1 MTKAQAG
8 ILASL
13 PEQGRYVFFTLAGAG
28 ADLQNSLKK
37 LQTSVDGQQVVAGLG
52 LQVLQQLDKKLPL
65 MREFPHLK
73 GPQFEAPSTPYA
85 LCLWLRGDQRG
96 ELIA

>member
-13 PEQGRYVFFTLAGAG
+13 PEQGRYVFFTLVGAG

-52 LQVLQQLDKKLPL
+52 LQVLQ
-65 MREFPHLK
+65 
-73 GPQFEAPSTPYA
+73 
-85 LCLWLRGDQRG
+85 
-96 ELIA
+96 

>member
-13 PEQGRYVFFTLAGAG
+13 PEQGRYVFFTLVGAG

-37 LQTSVDGQQVVAGLG
+37 LQTSVDGQQVVAGSG
-52 LQVLQQLDKKLPL
+52 PAGAAATGQETAADARVPAPQ
-65 MREFPHLK
+65 